1 MYEKVVEEIPKD
13 VSDPLGN
20 EDVTT
25 TFLVANLVH
34 DVPTGR
40 SVTAML
46 HFFNTTP
53 GDRYYKNK
61 QLCRIQSMD
70 LKLWWL
76 RQQQNK

>member
-25 TFLVANLVH
+25 TFLDANLVH

-40 SVTAML
+40 SVM
-46 HFFNTTP
+46 
-53 GDRYYKNK
+53 RYRTREPDYSH
-61 QLCRIQSMD
+61 LPIQEYE
-70 LKLWWL
+70 
-76 RQQQNK
+76 